1 VSFLV
6 IDRLLAGQIVDVFT
20 CLPIFTALVIYACIV
35 SLNSNR
41 VVFTNVLIL
50 QQVRCI
56 VFFLSVSQVI
66 LLNFFLFT
74 RTAWAVSLL
83 KRYRVCLSVCLSQG
97 SARDSSKA
105 VQRRA
110 MRIVGC
116 CKWHAGR
123 VNFGQTVRRSN
134 IVVLFDLSLIFCL
147 FACLPHAGKLS
158 SVHRERKCAENY
170 NEWHNKFIFKLQP
183 AFR

>member
-35 SLNSNR
+35 SLYSNS

-66 LLNFFLFT
+66 LLNFFPFYT
-74 RTAWAVSLL
+74 DRVSCKLI
-83 KRYRVCLSVCLSQG
+83 KTIPRLSVRLSVAGQR
-97 SARDSSKA
+97 ARQQQSRAAAGDAHRRLLQVARGPRKFWSDCKE
-105 VQRRA
+105 VQHSCF
-110 MRIVGC
+110 V
-116 CKWHAGR
+116 
-123 VNFGQTVRRSN
+123 
-134 IVVLFDLSLIFCL
+134 
-147 FACLPHAGKLS
+147 
-158 SVHRERKCAENY
+158 
-170 NEWHNKFIFKLQP
+170 
-183 AFR
+183 

>member
-1 VSFLV
+1 MSFLV

-74 RTAWAVSLL
+74 RTA
-83 KRYRVCLSVCLSQG
+83 
-97 SARDSSKA
+97 
-105 VQRRA
+105 
-110 MRIVGC
+110 
-116 CKWHAGR
+116 
-123 VNFGQTVRRSN
+123 
-134 IVVLFDLSLIFCL
+134 
-147 FACLPHAGKLS
+147 
-158 SVHRERKCAENY
+158 
-170 NEWHNKFIFKLQP
+170 
-183 AFR
+183 